1 MAILPATGSAITFTN
16 VRKGYGNTTP
26 SAGSSVALRGTL
38 GPYVGISTGAISL
51 SSNFGGRTTP
61 YAT

>member
-16 VRKGYGNTTP
+16 VRKGYSN
-26 SAGSSVALRGTL
+26 SAPGAGANINLRGTL
-38 GPYVGISTGAISL
+38 GGYIGISSGSISL

-61 YAT
+61 YGI

>member
-26 SAGSSVALRGTL
+26 GAGANVSLRGTL
-38 GPYVGISTGAISL
+38 GAYVGISTGAISL

-61 YAT
+61 YDT

>member
-16 VRKGYGNTTP
+16 VRKGYGNVTP
-26 SAGSSVALRGTL
+26 GAGSNVALRATL
-38 GPYVGISTGAISL
+38 GGYVGISSGAISL

-61 YAT
+61 YNT

>member
-26 SAGSSVALRGTL
+26 SAGANVALRGTL
-38 GPYVGISTGAISL
+38 GGYVGVSSGAISL
-51 SSNFGGRTTP
+51 SSKFGGRTTP

>member
-1 MAILPATGSAITFTN
+1 MASLPATGSAVTFTN

-26 SAGSSVALRGTL
+26 CAGSNVSLRGTL
-38 GPYVGISTGAISL
+38 VAYVGISSGAISL
-51 SSNFGGRTTP
+51 STNFGGRTTP

>member
-16 VRKGYGNTTP
+16 VRKGYSNSTP
-26 SAGSSVALRGTL
+26 GGGSNISLRGTL
-38 GPYVGISTGAISL
+38 GGHLGISSGSVSL
-51 SSNFGGRTTP
+51 SSTFGGKTTP